1 VHWAKFCRKLTT
13 LIVSV
18 TLLCNVCKK
27 LYIIKKNQNM
37 YDFVKYRL
45 DGMIILSVS
54 PKPINTSKEVYLYIN
69 VVYNERLFTIGF
81 QMMWQIIIP

>member
-1 VHWAKFCRKLTT
+1 
-13 LIVSV
+13 
-18 TLLCNVCKK
+18 
-27 LYIIKKNQNM
+27 M